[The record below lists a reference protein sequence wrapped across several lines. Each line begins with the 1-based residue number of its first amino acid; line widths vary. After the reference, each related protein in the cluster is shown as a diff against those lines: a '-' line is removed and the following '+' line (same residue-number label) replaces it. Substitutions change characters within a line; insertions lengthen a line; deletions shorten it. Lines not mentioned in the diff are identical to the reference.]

1 MSDQSKSH
9 NTNSKMDA
17 KGAENTFKNIFD
29 NSSDLIYI
37 HDEKGVFIDVN
48 KAVIEKYG
56 YSKDEIVGN
65 TAVIFSAPDMNDFA
79 EVANKV
85 ESVWNGGPP
94 QTMEWW
100 SMKKDKTIFLKE
112 LILRKGVYFGKDVI
126 IATGR
131 DITERKETETKLIEK
146 NEELKKLNAALDA
159 FVYSASHDL
168 KAPLSSVKGLIH
180 LLQTDNDVN
189 PHEYLK
195 KMEASVDKLI
205 AFVNDL
211 VEYSRNARTTLKSE
225 EIDFKQIVQDILNDF
240 EFLPDYN
247 GVKIEKNIDDI
258 EGFYCDTYRVSVIL
272 NNLISNALRYSDADK
287 VDPYINIGIQA
298 QNDEVHI
305 TVADNGIGINP
316 SHGNQ
321 IFDMFYRATDVKTGS
336 GLGLFIVKETVT
348 KLGGTVQFSSKEGEG
363 TTFTVRLPYQE
374 H

>member
-56 YSKDEIVGN
+56 FSKDEIVGN

-180 LLQTDNDVN
+180 LLQTDKDVN
-189 PHEYLK
+189 PREYLK

-258 EGFYCDTYRVSVIL
+258 EGFYCDTYRVGVIL

-287 VDPYINIGIQA
+287 VDPYINIAIQA
-298 QNDEVHI
+298 QNDEVLI
-305 TVADNGIGINP
+305 KVADNGIGINP